1 MRPAPRLPPAA
12 SSAAANGQYLLDG
25 VESALLSS
33 LPRPSTD
40 SLGTLQRALE
50 GTTMPSP
57 EPDTVPHHGLLIES
71 FRKFSRVL
79 QDAVCLVLWVVGFI

>member
-33 LPRPSTD
+33 LPRFSTE
-40 SLGTLQRALE
+40 SFWTLHSSLE

-57 EPDTVPHHGLLIES
+57 EPDTVPHHGLLLES
-71 FRKFSRVL
+71 FRKVAHL
-79 QDAVCLVLWVVGFI
+79 L